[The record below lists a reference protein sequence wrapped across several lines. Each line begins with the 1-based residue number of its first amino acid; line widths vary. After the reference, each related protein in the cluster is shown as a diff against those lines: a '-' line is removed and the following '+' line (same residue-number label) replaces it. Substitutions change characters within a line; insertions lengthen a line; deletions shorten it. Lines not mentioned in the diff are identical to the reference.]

1 MCHPVGGKQ
10 KESIKE
16 EEIFNNF
23 FKAVISS
30 TMFENLT
37 EKLDGIF
44 KRLKGR
50 GRLDEENIQGA
61 LREIRMA
68 LLEADVNFKVV
79 KDFIEDVRVRAV
91 GQEVLESITPGQQV
105 VKIVHDRLVELMG
118 GTSSQLRFGSRIPAT
133 IMLVGLQGCGKTTT
147 AVKLARLVAGQN
159 KKVYLVSADVYRPAA
174 IEQLRVLGQKID
186 AGIFDS
192 KGLNDPVMIC
202 VQAVEEARRNGYE
215 VIIVDTAGRLHIDS
229 EMMAELQQI
238 KDRIHPSEILFV
250 ADAMTGQDAVNV
262 AAKFNEQLGIDGVIM
277 TKMDGDARGGATL
290 SLKAVMGKPIKFV
303 GVGEK
308 IDALEVFHPERMTSR
323 ILGMGDVLSLV
334 EKAQA
339 TVDEKEARELEK
351 KFRKNEFTLEDFR
364 NQLKQIRKMGSLQD
378 IIGMIPGFGK
388 VKALKGVA
396 PDEQELVRISAM
408 IDSMTNKER
417 LNYLIIDGQRRKRIA
432 LGSGTTVQDVNRLLK
447 NYMEMRKI
455 MKKMT
460 SKEGMKALRRGNFPF
475 NR

>member
-1 MCHPVGGKQ
+1 
-10 KESIKE
+10 
-16 EEIFNNF
+16 
-23 FKAVISS
+23 
-30 TMFENLT
+30 MFESLT

-50 GRLDEENIQGA
+50 GRLDEDNIQGA

-79 KDFIEDVRVRAV
+79 KNFIEDVRARSV

-105 VKIVHDRLVELMG
+105 VKIVYERLVELMG
-118 GTSSQLRFGSRIPAT
+118 GVSSQLRFGSRMPAP

-147 AVKLARLVAGQN
+147 AVKLARHVAGLH

-174 IEQLRVLGQKID
+174 MQQLHVLGRQIGAGVFD
-186 AGIFDS
+186 AAGMS
-192 KGLNDPVMIC
+192 DPVNIC
-202 VQAVEEARRNGYE
+202 AQAVDEARRNGYE
-215 VIIVDTAGRLHIDS
+215 VILVDTAGRLAIDM
-229 EMMAELQQI
+229 EMMDELQRI
-238 KDRIHPSEILFV
+238 KEMIHPAEILFV

-262 AAKFNEQLGIDGVIM
+262 AARFDERLGIDGVIM
-277 TKMDGDARGGATL
+277 TKMDGDARGGAAL

-308 IDALEVFHPERMTSR
+308 IDALEVFHPDRMASR
-323 ILGMGDVLSLV
+323 ILGMGDILSLV

-339 TVDEKEARELEK
+339 TVDEQEARELEK

-364 NQLKQIRKMGSLQD
+364 NQLKQIKKMGSLQD

-388 VKALKGVA
+388 MKALKNLT
-396 PDEQELVRISAM
+396 PDEGELVKVAAI
-408 IDSMTNKER
+408 IDSMTRKER
-417 LNYLIIDGQRRKRIA
+417 MNYLLIDGQRRKRIA
-432 LGSGTTVQDVNRLLK
+432 RGSGVSVQDVNRVLK
-447 NYMEMRKI
+447 NYIDMRKI

-460 SKEGMKALRRGNFPF
+460 SGGGIKALKRGNFPF
-475 NR
+475 SS